1 MVTPMSTGMKLL
13 AGFTCLI
20 AAVSA
25 AGCAS
30 SNKQAAG
37 PPLGAMMAA
46 NTAVEPKVPANYV
59 IQPGDVLLIKFEFHP
74 DHDQTVTVRTD
85 GGITLPL
92 AGEVKAAGL
101 MPEQLADELTRLY
114 SKNLRDPRISVGLKV
129 TSLSRVY
136 VGGEVNKP
144 GFVFYRPGLTAVQ
157 AVVGAG
163 GPKFTGAMDKVVLV
177 RMIDETRYQAT
188 VIDLAKAVE
197 KGDTTDSLALGP
209 NDVLYVPKTGIAKAN
224 VWNTQWVINMNPFRG
239 FFTIPFYP

>member
-1 MVTPMSTGMKLL
+1 M
-13 AGFTCLI
+13 I
-20 AAVSA
+20 
-25 AGCAS
+25 
-30 SNKQAAG
+30 
-37 PPLGAMMAA
+37 AA

-59 IQPGDVLLIKFEFHP
+59 IQPGDVLMIRFEFHP
-74 DHDQTVTVRTD
+74 DHDQTVTVRSD

-101 MPEQLADELTRLY
+101 MPEQLADELVRLY

-163 GPKFTGAMDKVVLV
+163 GPRLAFARDYFSDSFTTEDNVRHQFGVPVLTAIPDSRKNRLDK
-177 RMIDETRYQAT
+177 A
-188 VIDLAKAVE
+188 AN
-197 KGDTTDSLALGP
+197 GGNGP
-209 NDVLYVPKTGIAKAN
+209 NGHGRYGH
-224 VWNTQWVINMNPFRG
+224 
-239 FFTIPFYP
+239 